1 MGVLRSGAADTRPA
15 LYLYANQ
22 YERAPATARDVSF
35 YARPSGERETA
46 DLDVVAVSNSYFH
59 VFADQP
65 IAGRVFDRRDTATAC
80 RAAVVSELT
89 ARTWFDGVAVGG
101 ALIDSDG
108 VRVEV
113 VGVVEAR
120 PLAVAQPAP
129 RPLAF
134 VPHRQA
140 FQPVMTI
147 AATTIEE
154 SPRVRRAVD
163 DAVRTVEGVLGL
175 ADAISLEDHLIRT
188 TLAAERIAISLV
200 AVCAGIALM
209 IAVVGVHGAM
219 NDLVARRRAELALRT
234 ALGASAARVVGSVVG
249 SGLRLAGVGLGIGIG
264 AAAIALPILSRVVA
278 GPPRPSLVAV
288 GLAGLVIG
296 LLVIIACAVPAWR
309 AVAIEP
315 REAMQ

>member
-1 MGVLRSGAADTRPA
+1 MTHATRFVPAVAVLVALVGAPVQAQTPEIDDPTIAWDLPNPDLEALRARAEQGDAEAQGDLGFQYAVTQDYAEAVRWYRLAAD
-15 LYLYANQ
+15 
-22 YERAPATARDVSF
+22 
-35 YARPSGERETA
+35 
-46 DLDVVAVSNSYFH
+46 
-59 VFADQP
+59 
-65 IAGRVFDRRDTATAC
+65 
-80 RAAVVSELT
+80 
-89 ARTWFDGVAVGG
+89 
-101 ALIDSDG
+101 
-108 VRVEV
+108 
-113 VGVVEAR
+113 
-120 PLAVAQPAP
+120 
-129 RPLAF
+129 
-134 VPHRQA
+134 
-140 FQPVMTI
+140 
-147 AATTIEE
+147 
-154 SPRVRRAVD
+154 
-163 DAVRTVEGVLGL
+163 
-175 ADAISLEDHLIRT
+175 
-188 TLAAERIAISLV
+188 AISLV